1 MEKAFKDV
9 VSDKLCDFIN
19 SKKLSSRQMYEK
31 IGCPTIGREFERID
45 FSYNNH
51 LSALKKLVEENR
63 ILLADSSW
71 GKDEAKSDKCKDTK
85 PGVDDMHPDSFGYNN
100 VGGPTYK
107 ITLCKEGVEVEVNFC
122 EQNIS
127 GYSTMDISYNWQTRT
142 FVFMPIDGD
151 ESSLDAMLDVFWRWI
166 ALRFLNWSLDKV
178 LNEQAERLVSNF
190 IKENFENE

>member
-1 MEKAFKDV
+1 MEKNFKDA

-19 SKKLSSRQMYEK
+19 SKKLTSRQMYET
-31 IGCPTIGREFERID
+31 IGCSTIEREFQRID

-51 LSALKKLVEENR
+51 LSALRKLVEGNR

-71 GKDEAKSDKCKDTK
+71 GKDEAESDKCKDAK
-85 PGVDDMHPDSFGYNN
+85 PGVDDMHPSSFGYNN

-107 ITLCKEGVEVEVNFC
+107 ITLSKESIVVEANFC

-127 GYSTMDISYNWQTRT
+127 GYSNMDISYRWQTRT
-142 FVFMPIDGD
+142 FVFKPIDGD
-151 ESSLDAMLDVFWRWI
+151 ESSLDSILDVFWKWI
-166 ALRFLNWSLDKV
+166 GDRFFDWSLDKI

-190 IKENFENE
+190 MKENFEIE

>member
-1 MEKAFKDV
+1 MEKNFKDA

-19 SKKLSSRQMYEK
+19 SKKLTSRQMYET
-31 IGCPTIGREFERID
+31 IGCSTIEREFQRID

-51 LSALKKLVEENR
+51 LSALRKLVEGNR

-71 GKDEAKSDKCKDTK
+71 GKDEAESDKCKDAK
-85 PGVDDMHPDSFGYNN
+85 PGVDDMHPSSFGYNN

-107 ITLCKEGVEVEVNFC
+107 ITLSKESVVVEANFC

-127 GYSTMDISYNWQTRT
+127 GYSNMDISYRWQTRT
-142 FVFMPIDGD
+142 FVFKPIDGD
-151 ESSLDAMLDVFWRWI
+151 ESSLDSILDVFWKWI
-166 ALRFLNWSLDKV
+166 GDRFFDWSLDKI

-190 IKENFENE
+190 MKENFEIE

>member
-1 MEKAFKDV
+1 MEKNFKDA

-19 SKKLSSRQMYEK
+19 SKKLTSRQMYEK
-31 IGCPTIGREFERID
+31 IGCPAIEEEFQRID
-45 FSYNNH
+45 FSYNNY
-51 LSALKKLVEENR
+51 LSALKKLVDENR

-71 GKDEAKSDKCKDTK
+71 GKDEAKSDKCKDIK
-85 PGVDDMHPDSFGYNN
+85 PGVDDMHPSSFGYNN

-107 ITLCKEGVEVEVNFC
+107 ITLCKEGVVVEVNFC

-127 GYSTMDISYNWQTRT
+127 GYSNMDISYKWQTRT
-142 FVFMPIDGD
+142 FVFMPIEGD

-166 ALRFLNWSLDKV
+166 ALRFLDWSLDKV

-190 IKENFENE
+190 MKENFENE

>member
-1 MEKAFKDV
+1 MEKNFKDA

-19 SKKLSSRQMYEK
+19 SKKLTSRQMYET
-31 IGCPTIGREFERID
+31 IGCPTIEREFQRID

-51 LSALKKLVEENR
+51 LSALRKLVEENR

-71 GKDEAKSDKCKDTK
+71 GKDEAESDKCKDTK
-85 PGVDDMHPDSFGYNN
+85 PGVDDMHLSSFGYNN

-107 ITLCKEGVEVEVNFC
+107 ITLSKESIVVEANFC

-127 GYSTMDISYNWQTRT
+127 GYSNMDISYRWQTRT
-142 FVFMPIDGD
+142 FVFKPIDGD
-151 ESSLDAMLDVFWRWI
+151 ESSLDSILDVFWIWI
-166 ALRFLNWSLDKV
+166 GDRFFDWSLDKI

-190 IKENFENE
+190 MKENFEKE

>member
-1 MEKAFKDV
+1 MEKNFKDA

-19 SKKLSSRQMYEK
+19 SKKLTSRQMYEK

-85 PGVDDMHPDSFGYNN
+85 PGVDDMHPSSFGYNN

-107 ITLCKEGVEVEVNFC
+107 ITLSKESIVVEANFC

-127 GYSTMDISYNWQTRT
+127 GYSNMDISYRWQTRT
-142 FVFMPIDGD
+142 FVFKPIDGD
-151 ESSLDAMLDVFWRWI
+151 ESSLDSILDVFWKWI
-166 ALRFLNWSLDKV
+166 GDRFFDWSLDKI

-190 IKENFENE
+190 MKENFEIE